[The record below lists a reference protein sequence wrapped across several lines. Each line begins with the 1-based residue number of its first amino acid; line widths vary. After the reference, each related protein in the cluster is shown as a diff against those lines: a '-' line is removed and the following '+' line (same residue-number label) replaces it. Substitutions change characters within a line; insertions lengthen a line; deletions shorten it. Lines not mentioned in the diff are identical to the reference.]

1 MVEAGRIVLDGFE
14 RRTDAEIIRHLDR
27 YSDKRGTHM
36 RDRGMGLLDQFDAE
50 RETVTH
56 V

>member
-1 MVEAGRIVLDGFE
+1 MEAGRIVLDGFE
-14 RRTDAEIIRHLDR
+14 LRTDAEIIRHPDR

-36 RDRGMGLLDQFDAE
+36 WDRVMGLLNQFDAE
-50 RETVTH
+50 RETATH